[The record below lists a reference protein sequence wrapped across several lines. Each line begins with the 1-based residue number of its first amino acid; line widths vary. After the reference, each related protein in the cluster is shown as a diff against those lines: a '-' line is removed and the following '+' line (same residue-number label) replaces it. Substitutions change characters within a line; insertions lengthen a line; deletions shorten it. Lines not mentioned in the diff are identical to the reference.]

1 MRLGNEGAKMKR
13 TFALLTGAAV
23 ALGWLAIAPDA
34 NAHERYFG
42 QYGYYYGDPSFGYY
56 DGPSSFGYY
65 DGPSFGYYDGP
76 PLRYYGG
83 PSFGRSPMYAPDSP
97 APRRYNNPGRR
108 DFQDGS
114 RG

>member
-1 MRLGNEGAKMKR
+1 MKR
-13 TFALLTGAAV
+13 TFALLTGAAI

-34 NAHERYFG
+34 NAQGRYFG
-42 QYGYYYGDPSFGYY
+42 QYSYYYGDPSFG
-56 DGPSSFGYY
+56 
-65 DGPSFGYYDGP
+65 
-76 PLRYYGG
+76 YYGG
-83 PSFGRSPMYAPDSP
+83 PSFGRSPMYAPDRR

>member
-1 MRLGNEGAKMKR
+1 MKR

-56 DGPSSFGYY
+56 
-65 DGPSFGYYDGP
+65 
-76 PLRYYGG
+76 GG
-83 PSFGRSPMYAPDSP
+83 PSFGRSPMYAPDRP